1 LLLLSPNSE
10 IIGGVRSFAGPHHPM
25 LIGLVGAA
33 LLLVSLGGTRASA
46 ASSAACTTRGPILL
60 SYKIEKHPAFDR
72 VVFPFR
78 GGLPEQQCRGY
89 VPRVLAEGSGLAVRL
104 EGRVFFHLTFFR
116 ARGHDASCR
125 STAAERVASP
135 HLSVL
140 LQIKPAG
147 DFEGHVS
154 FGLGLSRHNGY
165 HVFTLRHPARVV
177 LDLPH

>member
-1 LLLLSPNSE
+1 MR
-10 IIGGVRSFAGPHHPM
+10 RSAGPHHPA

-33 LLLVSLGGTRASA
+33 LLLVSLGGTSASA
-46 ASSAACTTRGPILL
+46 ASSAACTTTGPILL

-72 VVFPFR
+72 VVFPFG
-78 GGLPEQQCRGY
+78 GGLPGQQSRGY
-89 VPRVLAEGSGLAVRL
+89 VPRVLADGSGLTVRL
-104 EGRVFFHLTFFR
+104 EGRVFFHLTFFP
-116 ARGHDASCR
+116 ARGHDARCR
-125 STAAERVASP
+125 STPAERIASP

-140 LQIKPAG
+140 RQIKPAG

-165 HVFTLRHPARVV
+165 HLFTLHHPDRVI